1 MSVGWGE
8 KRGPTPMELW
18 ERKAKVLADA
28 LTAAVKKHEESP
40 TTNNIQAMHKAA
52 DKCIDHILEKP
63 EVI

>member
-1 MSVGWGE
+1 
-8 KRGPTPMELW
+8 MELW